1 MSLSECIEH
10 LCRQVCTS
18 IDPIP
23 NGEPEKRIG
32 SGTGIFTR
40 ALLAHPEWSP
50 SVKALR
56 AVEPSEGMRSTF
68 AKMVN
73 DERVTLTEGTFDHTG
88 VGDHWANVIVIAQVG
103 RSLEN
108 KNRRTCDLLLAEF
121 VV

>member
-1 MSLSECIEH
+1 MANLKK
-10 LCRQVCTS
+10 
-18 IDPIP
+18 
-23 NGEPEKRIG
+23 NRIW
-32 SGTGIFTR
+32 TGIFTR

-103 RSLEN
+103 RSI
-108 KNRRTCDLLLAEF
+108 
-121 VV
+121 